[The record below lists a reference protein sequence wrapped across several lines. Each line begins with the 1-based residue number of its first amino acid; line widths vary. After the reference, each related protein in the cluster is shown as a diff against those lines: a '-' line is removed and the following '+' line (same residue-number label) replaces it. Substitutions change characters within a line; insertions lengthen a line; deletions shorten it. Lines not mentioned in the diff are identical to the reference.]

1 MNPTT
6 DSLVFPDLPTYLFAP
21 TLGGLLSLLVQ
32 IVLPLLAALLMK
44 ASWSTSTKAVIL
56 LLASALKSFLEAWA
70 VAVAAD
76 TAFDLRGALI
86 NTLVVWGI
94 AVAIHFGALK
104 GSSIQRAAISSGV
117 KDRR

>member
-1 MNPTT
+1 MD
-6 DSLVFPDLPTYLFAP
+6 DSLVFPELPTYFLAP
-21 TLGGLLSLLVQ
+21 TLGGLLSLIVQ
-32 IVLPLLAALLMK
+32 IILPLLAALMMK
-44 ASWSTSTKAVIL
+44 ASWSTSAKAVIL
-56 LLASALKSFLEAWA
+56 LFASALKSFVEAWIA
-70 VAVAAD
+70 AIDAD
-76 TAFDLRGALI
+76 TAFDLRGAAI